1 MGGRS
6 PPLHEQSNEIDGIGF
21 FVNSI
26 GTNRPN
32 GITMKF
38 NQSSQHSP
46 PRDLNQSLSMLQ
58 QISRS
63 MTGELHILDRES
75 ALLEA
80 LQHKPVTSI
89 GWYQVNTN
97 FSRDDSRCVPAGQ
110 ETDPPDYTELN
121 NALRPSVQT
130 DNLAPLPLSH

>member
-1 MGGRS
+1 
-6 PPLHEQSNEIDGIGF
+6 
-21 FVNSI
+21 
-26 GTNRPN
+26 
-32 GITMKF
+32 MKF

-63 MTGELHILDRES
+63 MTGELHILDKES

-121 NALRPSVQT
+121 YALRPGVQT
-130 DNLAPLPLSH
+130 DNLAPIPLSH